1 MEKEILIRL
10 RMKKRYISWFR
21 VIMIILAVISLIP
34 IWNAFADGYFVTRG
48 KKFESNSVVIIF
60 YCLKF
65 FLLSALFIWFATGG
79 VREKEE

>member
-48 KKFESNSVVIIF
+48 TRFESSSVVIIP
-60 YCLKF
+60 YCFKF
-65 FLLSALFIWFATGG
+65 FLLSGLFIWFATGG
-79 VREKEE
+79 VKGKEE

>member
-10 RMKKRYISWFR
+10 RMKKKYITGFR
-21 VIMIILAVISLIP
+21 IIMTILAVISLIP
-34 IWNAFADGYFVTRG
+34 IWNAFSDGYFVTRG
-48 KKFESNSVVIIF
+48 TRFETSSVVIIV

-79 VREKEE
+79 VKEKEE